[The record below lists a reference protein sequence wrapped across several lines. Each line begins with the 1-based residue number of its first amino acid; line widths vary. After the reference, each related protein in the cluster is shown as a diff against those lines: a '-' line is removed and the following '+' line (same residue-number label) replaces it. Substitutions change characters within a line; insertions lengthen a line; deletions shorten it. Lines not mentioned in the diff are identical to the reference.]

1 VVDTSIAGTS
11 FRCYWDIIIGLPR
24 CGGPASLWRA
34 SPWRQISKEKE
45 VTGIIADNH
54 IL

>member
-1 VVDTSIAGTS
+1 MVDTSIAGTS
-11 FRCYWDIIIGLPR
+11 FRCYRDIIGLPR
-24 CGGPASLWRA
+24 CGGPAAL
-34 SPWRQISKEKE
+34 WRQISKEKE